1 MLTYVLGLAA
11 MSADPSASAAAIG
24 RVEVGGYVPA
34 TCRALDYD
42 PATGAAS
49 LSQACT
55 GGASVAVS
63 EQELAGNTK
72 LVRIVVSPR

>member
-11 MSADPSASAAAIG
+11 MSADPSASAAAVARI
-24 RVEVGGYVPA
+24 EVGGYVPA
-34 TCRALDYD
+34 TCRAGEYD

-49 LSQACT
+49 LSKACT

-63 EQELAGNTK
+63 EEELADSTK

>member
-11 MSADPSASAAAIG
+11 MSAIPSAGAAPVG

-34 TCRALDYD
+34 TCRARDYD
-42 PATGAAS
+42 PATGS
-49 LSQACT
+49 VSRSQTCT
-55 GGASVAVS
+55 GGAAVAVS
-63 EQELAGNTK
+63 EEELADNRK